1 MSRLLTA
8 AEVAE
13 LLGTTTRYVWSLGRR
28 GILPRVV
35 LPGGLVRFEEAAVQA
50 LIESGRVGQPSNGAR
65 RARKRAPQRTPA
77 QVSFR
82 F

>member
-1 MSRLLTA
+1 MTRLLTA

-13 LLGTTTRYVWSLGRR
+13 LLGTTQRYVWGLGRR

-35 LPGGLVRFEEAAVQA
+35 LPGGLVRFRESDVEA
-50 LIESGRVGQPSNGAR
+50 LIAAGHSSEASAAPPARPKPRRR
-65 RARKRAPQRTPA
+65 RAPA